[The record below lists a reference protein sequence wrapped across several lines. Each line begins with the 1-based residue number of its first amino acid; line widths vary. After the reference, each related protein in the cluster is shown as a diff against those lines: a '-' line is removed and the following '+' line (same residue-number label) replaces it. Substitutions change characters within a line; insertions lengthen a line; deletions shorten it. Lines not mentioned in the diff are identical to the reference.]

1 MVWHRVILRGI
12 FVTAVDSYVFAVVLS
27 IQAESICGVVSV
39 RSILTGTAPLFV
51 RGIQMITPSVEQIIR
66 VMNSHGYK
74 VFETGSFN
82 LNLIGIRHGLV
93 ATNKFTDTFVVLYK
107 DGGLWVRKVY
117 PCTTVPGL
125 YHLKNGLA
133 KGTAILVPGQYR
145 GAYERGLH
153 KGDYMALVQ
162 RKPVTVYRDRDKD
175 CDLDYENPETGMFGI
190 NIHRATANGIS
201 KQVDKWSA
209 GCTVLASSA
218 DFAELMRLTSAQI
231 DMGYGRTFTYTLLE
245 EGDFYA

>member
-1 MVWHRVILRGI
+1 MFTPSIDDILR
-12 FVTAVDSYVFAVVLS
+12 
-27 IQAESICGVVSV
+27 
-39 RSILTGTAPLFV
+39 
-51 RGIQMITPSVEQIIR
+51 
-66 VMNSHGYK
+66 VMKEKGYA
-74 VFETGSFN
+74 VFEKGSFN
-82 LNLIGIRHGLV
+82 LNLIGVRHGME
-93 ATNKFTDTFVVLYK
+93 ATNKFIDTFVVLYK
-107 DGGLWVRKVY
+107 DGGRWVRHLF

-153 KGDYMALVQ
+153 KGQYMALVQ
-162 RKPVTVYRDRDKD
+162 RKPVTVYRDKDKD
-175 CDLDYENPETGMFGI
+175 CELDYENPETGLFGI

-209 GCTVLASSA
+209 GCTVLASSH
-218 DFAELMRLTSAQI
+218 DFQVLMNLTSAQVN
-231 DMGYGRTFTYTLLE
+231 MGLGKTFTYTLLE